1 MSGLVLMIAGRPV
14 SDIHVL
20 RYDMDKYLI
29 WIFIWIAVTKWF
41 DGYTVVCDIGYHS
54 VNGT

>member
-20 RYDMDKYLI
+20 RYDMDKCLTWIYMNCSYLNGLMAILWYVILVTI
-29 WIFIWIAVTKWF
+29 W
-41 DGYTVVCDIGYHS
+41 
-54 VNGT
+54 